1 MEIPVQANGRPSIHQ
16 DISNFH
22 KEFTIEKG
30 QLYNI
35 DVHTVP
41 IRIQCLEG
49 VLWVTRENDPEDYVL
64 QRCQAVAFKNDG
76 LIIIQALSRWK
87 FRIISE

>member
-1 MEIPVQANGRPSIHQ
+1 MEIPVQVNGRPSIHQ
-16 DISNFH
+16 GISNFH
-22 KEFTIEKG
+22 QEFSIGKG

-35 DVHTVP
+35 GVHTVP
-41 IRIQCLEG
+41 IKIQCLEG
-49 VLWVTRENDPEDYVL
+49 VLWVTRENDPEDYLL

-76 LIIIQALSRWK
+76 LIVIQALSQGK